1 MKATGRSRRKSVV
14 VVCIV
19 VPIAL
24 LHFFTG
30 SAYNGPWPE
39 LVNGYLLDI
48 LVPLAFYLLLCL
60 PETPQLRPWPVK
72 AILVLGAASSVEFA
86 QFLGMPI
93 LGRTF
98 DPLDFP
104 AYGLGVALAVLL
116 DIVAF
121 PRILPFWGTERAGNS

>member
-1 MKATGRSRRKSVV
+1 LKATGRSRRKSVV

-30 SAYNGPWPE
+30 SAYNGPLPE
-39 LVNGYLLDI
+39 FVNGYLLDI
-48 LVPLAFYLLLCL
+48 LIPLAFYLLLCL
-60 PETPQLRPWPVK
+60 PDTPQLRPWPVK
-72 AILVLGAASSVEFA
+72 AILVLGAASSVEIA
-86 QFLGMPI
+86 QFFGLPI

-121 PRILPFWGTERAGNS
+121 PRILPFWGTELAGDS